1 MAISLQTKR
10 LLTRTGFFLLFL
22 FAPALDLFRFDLT
35 TTQFVVFGAR
45 LSFGLTPDWISQ
57 ASALD
62 AGVRILTRFLI
73 PLILVIGAGL
83 YIFWRW
89 GRIYCGWLC
98 PHFSVVEVINGLM
111 LRVLDRVTL
120 WEPARQARPVYHRA
134 AGGLIVLCVS
144 MLVAFTWAVALLTYL
159 MPPMPLYEQII
170 TLTVPWKQSLFIGVA
185 TLVFTVDFVM
195 ARHLFCRY
203 GCAVGLFQSL
213 LWMMNTKAIVV
224 SFDHQ
229 RANLCKGCDK
239 DCEDACPM
247 RLSVRGYKRAKFTCT
262 QCAQCISACQHVQRG
277 NPEGSLL
284 NWTPGEQI
292 KQVSLIPLKDVTSVK
307 PKTIQT
313 RYSQN
318 IDDRENAQ

>member
-1 MAISLQTKR
+1 MCEY
-10 LLTRTGFFLLFL
+10 
-22 FAPALDLFRFDLT
+22 
-35 TTQFVVFGAR
+35 V
-45 LSFGLTPDWISQ
+45 
-57 ASALD
+57 
-62 AGVRILTRFLI
+62 
-73 PLILVIGAGL
+73 
-83 YIFWRW
+83 
-89 GRIYCGWLC
+89 
-98 PHFSVVEVINGLM
+98 
-111 LRVLDRVTL
+111 
-120 WEPARQARPVYHRA
+120 
-134 AGGLIVLCVS
+134 
-144 MLVAFTWAVALLTYL
+144 VAFTWAVALLTYL
-159 MPPMPLYEQII
+159 MPPCLYEQII

-307 PKTIQT
+307 PKPSKPVTVKTSTTAKTLSKVNRVSRHHRQT
-313 RYSQN
+313 GRRDEWKN
-318 IDDRENAQ
+318 G